1 MGPLIYL
8 RYKTAPEVYRPKR
21 PPNHHTDIE
30 FSALQSLRAR
40 ADIAISNLLLSGGA
54 FTVWRAD
61 LYRILLTKGEGRGEY
76 LESVDCR
83 EIAFSESSLI
93 Y

>member
-1 MGPLIYL
+1 MDPLIYL

-21 PPNHHTDIE
+21 PPNHTDIE

-40 ADIAISNLLLSGGA
+40 ADIAIKPAVKRGSLYSLEG
-54 FTVWRAD
+54 D